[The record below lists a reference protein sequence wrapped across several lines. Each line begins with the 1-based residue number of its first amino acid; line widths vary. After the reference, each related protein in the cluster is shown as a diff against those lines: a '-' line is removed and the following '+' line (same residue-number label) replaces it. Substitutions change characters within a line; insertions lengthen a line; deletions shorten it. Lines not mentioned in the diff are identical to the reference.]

1 MSDYVIEILDGDRA
15 GEVLALSGKALR
27 IGRKQGNDLVLPDEK
42 ASGSHAEVAP
52 DGANWVLRDL
62 GSTNGTTLGGH
73 KVTELVLGEGD
84 VFTIGRT
91 RLCFRS
97 AGAKAPA
104 MAAAAAVP
112 GSAEDLS
119 LHTIDQARLRKAGGG
134 RSPLLLVGVAVAAA
148 AAGAWFW
155 LGGAAGTEPGTAGP
169 RSRRVPPLEV
179 AGNRVPQAQAPCETA
194 EGWELRAA
202 GAGFAESGTAH
213 SGTGALEAA
222 RSEGVAES
230 FAMARLAQPLT
241 VVPGQVLTVAAH
253 VRTEGGAKA
262 AVRLHFSSSRDGVP
276 FRFVTG
282 TALAESAEYA
292 RASAAAT
299 VPPECDRATVELL
312 ATLPAN
318 GAIAW
323 FDDVAVTPEGTATGV
338 DLQLESGQSLVGT
351 GSAVALRSTDAES
364 PVMLAGILPLVGDG
378 PLGALRDAGLLA
390 CSDVGAALQLEKTE
404 ESFKVAVTGAQ
415 GMVLQFPAELADGL
429 LVRSEGDAFGAATGE
444 TVVARQL
451 LLGGRRTRCLIG
463 FEAPVESR
471 VRTANGVFSLSVPAT
486 ATELRVR
493 FRAERSRATELL
505 GAARKEAAAEP
516 GAALDRLRDLV
527 RTVPHDVEELTAAQ
541 ELRQQLLEQ
550 VNVRLE
556 TLRKDLGESEFFE
569 TRGGFAR
576 VLEELDAI
584 ATAYGERNLAD
595 AASLG
600 ELRQRAA
607 GKLQA
612 IDGAR
617 ASERRARLV
626 ELAEG
631 LQSSGQDALAKVV
644 KDYADRLPAAP
655 AEKEE

>member
-91 RLCFRS
+91 RMCFRS
-97 AGAKAPA
+97 AGAAAPA
-104 MAAAAAVP
+104 VAAVGGAG

-119 LHTIDQARLRKAGGG
+119 VHTIDQARLRTAGGG
-134 RSPLLLVGVAVAAA
+134 RSPLLLVGVALAAV

-155 LGGAAGTEPGTAGP
+155 LGGGAGAEPGTAGP
-169 RSRRVPPLEV
+169 RTRRVPPLEV
-179 AGNRVPQAQAPCETA
+179 AGNRVPQAQAPCESA

-202 GAGFAESGTAH
+202 GAAFAESGTAH
-213 SGTGALEAA
+213 SGTGSLEAA

-241 VVPGQVLTVAAH
+241 VVPGQTLTVAAH
-253 VRTEGGAKA
+253 LRTEGGAKA
-262 AVRLHFSSSRDGVP
+262 AVRLRFSSSREGVP

-282 TALAESAEYA
+282 TALAESGDWS
-292 RASAAAT
+292 RASAVAT
-299 VPPECDRATVELL
+299 VPPECDRVTVELL

-318 GAIAW
+318 GAVAW
-323 FDDVAVTPEGTATGV
+323 FDDVAVTPEGQANGI
-338 DLQLESGQSLVGT
+338 DMQLESGQSLVGT
-351 GSAVALRSTDAES
+351 GSSVAIRSTDAES
-364 PVMLAGILPLVGDG
+364 PVLLAGLVPLATDG

-390 CSDVGAALQLEKTE
+390 CSDLGAALQVEKTE
-404 ESFKVAVTGAQ
+404 ESFKLGLTG
-415 GMVLQFPAELADGL
+415 GSGLVLQFPAELAEGL
-429 LVRSEGDAFGAATGE
+429 LVRSEGEAFGAAAGE
-444 TVVARQL
+444 TLAARQL
-451 LLGGRRTRCLIG
+451 LLGGRRTRCLVG
-463 FEAPVESR
+463 FEAPVELR
-471 VRTANGVFSLSVPAT
+471 ARTANGVFSLSVPAD
-486 ATELRVR
+486 AVELRVR
-493 FRAERSRATELL
+493 FRAERSRASELL
-505 GAARKEAAAEP
+505 AAARKEAAAEP
-516 GAALDRLRDLV
+516 GAALDRLRDLM
-527 RTVPHDVEELTAAQ
+527 RTVPHDVEELAAAQ
-541 ELRQQLLEQ
+541 ELRQQLMEQ
-550 VNVRLE
+550 VTARLDDI
-556 TLRKDLGESEFFE
+556 RRDLGESEFFE

-576 VLEELDAI
+576 TLEELDAI
-584 ATAYGERNLAD
+584 VTSYGERNLAD

-607 GKLQA
+607 ARLQA
-612 IDGAR
+612 IDGTRTA
-617 ASERRARLV
+617 ERRARLL

-631 LQSSGQDALAKVV
+631 LQSSGQEALAKVV
-644 KDYADRLPAAP
+644 RDYADRLPAAP
-655 AEKEE
+655 AEKED

>member
-91 RLCFRS
+91 RMCFRS
-97 AGAKAPA
+97 AGAAAPA
-104 MAAAAAVP
+104 VAAVGGAG

-119 LHTIDQARLRKAGGG
+119 VHTIDQARLRTAGGG
-134 RSPLLLVGVAVAAA
+134 RSPLLLVGVAVAAV

-155 LGGAAGTEPGTAGP
+155 LGGGAGAEPGTAGP
-169 RSRRVPPLEV
+169 RTRRVPPLEV
-179 AGNRVPQAQAPCETA
+179 AGNRVPQAQAPCESA

-202 GAGFAESGTAH
+202 GAAFAESGTAH
-213 SGTGALEAA
+213 SGTGSLEAA

-241 VVPGQVLTVAAH
+241 VVPGQTLTVAAH
-253 VRTEGGAKA
+253 LRTEGGAKA
-262 AVRLHFSSSRDGVP
+262 AVRLRFSSSREGVP

-282 TALAESAEYA
+282 TALAESGDWS
-292 RASAAAT
+292 RASAVAT
-299 VPPECDRATVELL
+299 VPPECDRVTVELL

-318 GAIAW
+318 GAVAW
-323 FDDVAVTPEGTATGV
+323 FDDVAVTPEGQANGI
-338 DLQLESGQSLVGT
+338 DMQLESGQSLVGT
-351 GSAVALRSTDAES
+351 GSSVAIRSTDAES
-364 PVMLAGILPLVGDG
+364 PVLLAGLVPLATDG

-390 CSDVGAALQLEKTE
+390 CSDLGAALQVEKTE
-404 ESFKVAVTGAQ
+404 ESFKLGLTG
-415 GMVLQFPAELADGL
+415 GSGLVLQFPAELAEGL
-429 LVRSEGDAFGAATGE
+429 LVRSEGEAFGAAAGE
-444 TVVARQL
+444 TLAARQL
-451 LLGGRRTRCLIG
+451 LLGGRRTRCLVG
-463 FEAPVESR
+463 FEAPVELR
-471 VRTANGVFSLSVPAT
+471 ARTANGVFSLSVPAD
-486 ATELRVR
+486 AVELRVR
-493 FRAERSRATELL
+493 FRAERSRASELL
-505 GAARKEAAAEP
+505 AAARKEAAAEP
-516 GAALDRLRDLV
+516 GAALDRLRDLM
-527 RTVPHDVEELTAAQ
+527 RTVPHDVEELAAAQ
-541 ELRQQLLEQ
+541 ELRQQLMEQ
-550 VNVRLE
+550 VTARLDDI
-556 TLRKDLGESEFFE
+556 RRDLGESEFFE

-576 VLEELDAI
+576 TLEELDAI
-584 ATAYGERNLAD
+584 VTSYGERNLAD

-607 GKLQA
+607 ARLQA
-612 IDGAR
+612 IDGTRTA
-617 ASERRARLV
+617 ERRARLL

-631 LQSSGQDALAKVV
+631 LQSSGQEALAKVV
-644 KDYADRLPAAP
+644 RDYADRLPAAP
-655 AEKEE
+655 AEKED